1 MGLPLSVVSSWLIY
15 RGMVAGGGFQLQ
27 FLFPWSSLVLSALGV
42 FLVVLIT
49 MLYATRKIKKKIL
62 SMDCGM
68 TWPDESGAAK
78 TDFWNQRGRSR
89 RRHDEQGRKPA

>member
-1 MGLPLSVVSSWLIY
+1 MLWGLPLSVVSSWLIY

-49 MLYATRKIKKKIL
+49 MLYATRKIKKENIIDGL
-62 SMDCGM
+62 RD
-68 TWPDESGAAK
+68 DLA
-78 TDFWNQRGRSR
+78 
-89 RRHDEQGRKPA
+89 